1 MSNKKA
7 LSAIQI
13 VVFFLTFCTLS
24 VSAQNFEEL
33 PFQRLSPT
41 EMQLDLELL
50 WQGIDQFHSGAYWYT
65 PRDSI
70 KGAFD
75 EVRLQLTDSLT
86 VLGFHRLVAPL
97 VGLTR
102 EDHANIRLPDDT
114 KRKVLREG
122 LLFPFSIVFLDQK
135 MYGVWDGSAADNDL
149 RGREILSINGQS
161 PASLALQ
168 IGQLFASDG
177 FIERV
182 KFSDL
187 SGFDFSYFHYL
198 QFGHISTYEITYKD
212 EQGGLD
218 TIQVEARPIPDILRQ
233 IQERYSKEERTE
245 PEVDPLDFR
254 ILNDNTA
261 YLAVHTFDSGDLRR
275 SKRASSYR
283 EFLDNSFAAIA
294 EAGIQKLVVD
304 VSQNTG
310 GNEGNENLLYS
321 YLGDNYQKYNRV
333 RAQAQRVI
341 LDNGVDPPQ
350 KARVFSFWERWL
362 FNKRMPD
369 GSYERKPNAGFGLMA
384 YKKEPDHKYTG
395 ALFVMISPLTYSGG
409 SEFANMVYTQ
419 GRGTFIGEETGGGF
433 FGNTSGYSYELELPH
448 SNIEIDLPALQ
459 FDMNVEGLPFG
470 RGVIPHRQVI
480 PDIETYL
487 QGPEAVLDFMLA
499 TIIGN

>member
-1 MSNKKA
+1 M
-7 LSAIQI
+7 
-13 VVFFLTFCTLS
+13 
-24 VSAQNFEEL
+24 
-33 PFQRLSPT
+33 SPT

-102 EDHANIRLPDDT
+102 EDHADIRLPADT
-114 KRKVLREG
+114 KRWVLKEG
-122 LLFPFSIVFLDQK
+122 LLFPFSIVFLDRK
-135 MYGVWDGSAADNDL
+135 MYGVWDGSAADSDL
-149 RGREILSINGQS
+149 RGQEILSINGQS
-161 PASLALQ
+161 PTQLALQ
-168 IGQLFASDG
+168 LGQLFASDG

-198 QFGHISTYEITYKD
+198 QFGHIPSFEISYRD

-218 TIQVEARPIPDILRQ
+218 TIQVKARPIPEILRQ
-233 IQERYSKEERTE
+233 IQERYTKEERTE

-254 ILNDNTA
+254 ILNDSTA

-283 EFLDNSFAAIA
+283 DFLDNSFAAIA
-294 EAGIQKLVVD
+294 EAGIRKLVVD

-333 RAQAQRVI
+333 RAKAQRVI

-362 FNKRMPD
+362 QQAHARWQLRTQAKCRLWTN
-369 GSYERKPNAGFGLMA
+369 GLQ
-384 YKKEPDHKYTG
+384 KG
-395 ALFVMISPLTYSGG
+395 ARS
-409 SEFANMVYTQ
+409 
-419 GRGTFIGEETGGGF
+419 
-433 FGNTSGYSYELELPH
+433 
-448 SNIEIDLPALQ
+448 
-459 FDMNVEGLPFG
+459 
-470 RGVIPHRQVI
+470 
-480 PDIETYL
+480 
-487 QGPEAVLDFMLA
+487 
-499 TIIGN
+499 